1 MEREKET
8 VKPQNKYT
16 KAALKHQGSFTVNDP
31 NFMLQTSTAM
41 GTTLL
46 RSNTRKK
53 KKITSEENKVRN
65 SSIKPQNKY
74 MEAFLKHQGSFIV
87 YDPNFML

>member
-1 MEREKET
+1 METQEKT
-8 VKPQNKYT
+8 IVPRNKYT
-16 KAALKHQGSFTVNDP
+16 EAALKHQGSFTVNDP

-46 RSNTRKK
+46 RSNTRRKK
-53 KKITSEENKVRN
+53 KLTPEKDNVRN

>member
-1 MEREKET
+1 MESQNKPII
-8 VKPQNKYT
+8 PQNKYME
-16 KAALKHQGSFTVNDP
+16 AALKHQDSFMVNDP

-46 RSNTRKK
+46 RSNTRRKK
-53 KKITSEENKVRN
+53 KLTPEENRALN
-65 SSIKPQNKY
+65 ASLPAGNKY
-74 MEAFLKHQGSFIV
+74 VEAARKHKGSFIV